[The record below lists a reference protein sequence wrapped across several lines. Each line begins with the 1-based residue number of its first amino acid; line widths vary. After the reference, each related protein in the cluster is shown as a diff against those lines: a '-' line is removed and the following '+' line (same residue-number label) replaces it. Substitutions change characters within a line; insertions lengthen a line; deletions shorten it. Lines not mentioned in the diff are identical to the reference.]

1 MFNMKKSP
9 KNHGFTLIELMIVIA
24 ILAILAAFALPVY
37 GDYTKRTYVSE
48 GLALASSAQSAVVDT
63 YASTGVAPNMNNVA
77 GLANPNRLTG
87 QAVKSILVTGQN
99 NIPLI
104 TITYNTKVKDG
115 TKLAL
120 AMDTTPNM
128 GSYRWVCG
136 FASNEGTNVL
146 DSAKVNTTVSSQ
158 WLPSNCRSA

>member
-1 MFNMKKSP
+1 MKLLHQ
-9 KNHGFTLIELMIVIA
+9 NHGFTLIELMIVIA
-24 ILAILAAFALPVY
+24 VVAILAAFALPAY
-37 GDYTKRTYVSE
+37 GDYTKRTYVAE
-48 GLALASSAQSAVVDT
+48 GLTLAQAAQSAVVNT
-63 YASTGVAPNMNNVA
+63 YATTGVVPNMNNAA

-87 QAVKSILVTGQN
+87 QAVKSVLVTGQN
-99 NIPLI
+99 SIPLI

-128 GSYRWVCG
+128 GSYRWICG

-146 DSAKVNTTVSSQ
+146 DSAQANHRQ
-158 WLPSNCRSA
+158 PPMAALEL

>member
-1 MFNMKKSP
+1 MKLLHQ
-9 KNHGFTLIELMIVIA
+9 NHGFTLIELMIVIA
-24 ILAILAAFALPVY
+24 VVAILAAFALPAY
-37 GDYTKRTYVSE
+37 GDYTKRSYVAE
-48 GLALASSAQSAVVDT
+48 GLTLAQAAQSAVVNT
-63 YASTGVAPNMNNVA
+63 YATTGVAPNMNNAA
-77 GLANPNRLTG
+77 GLANPSRLTG
-87 QAVKSILVTGQN
+87 QAVKSVLVTGQN
-99 NIPLI
+99 SIPLI

-146 DSAKVNTTVSSQ
+146 DSAQANTTVSPL

>member
-1 MFNMKKSP
+1 MN
-9 KNHGFTLIELMIVIA
+9 
-24 ILAILAAFALPVY
+24 
-37 GDYTKRTYVSE
+37 
-48 GLALASSAQSAVVDT
+48 SA
-63 YASTGVAPNMNNVA
+63 A
-77 GLANPNRLTG
+77 GLANPTRLKG
-87 QAVKSILVTGQN
+87 QAVKSVFVTGQN

-146 DSAKVNTTVSSQ
+146 DSAQANTTVSPL
-158 WLPSNCRSA
+158 WLPSNCRNA